1 MPLASPRLPE
11 RRRVPASTHFP
22 AVSFPH
28 YIKPLQNPSLE
39 MCGSSSLSQLAGA
52 PIINPNRLSFP
63 PPHRLMSQLRPAS
76 SPLEIEISESP

>member
-1 MPLASPRLPE
+1 MPLASPRLLE
-11 RRRVPASTHFP
+11 RRRVPSSSGTTLT
-22 AVSFPH
+22 S
-28 YIKPLQNPSLE
+28 QRSPSLIISNLE

-52 PIINPNRLSFP
+52 PIINRNRLSSP